1 MANDLLLY
9 NNSYWQEKLGPEF
22 RKNNHENKLHLIFSL
37 LVFLE
42 ISLAQFL
49 TFTFSSKIEKVKSR
63 ASRFMG
69 YTETANDE
77 NTRFPPRAI
86 WHLWLENFPRCK
98 LHIYEMI
105 RPVACEIALGESDKI
120 VEDRELQVK
129 MRDLTIASIRDLLQ
143 PQKIVE
149 KYQKLA
155 PFTWAVLEKFSA
167 SPNKWRRRAS
177 TKESA
182 PIGEDGGSD
191 WDDDDPNVDDEETP
205 NSRWKNVKL
214 EGFTRN
220 PTFVSTFLQCITL
233 AVN

>member
-1 MANDLLLY
+1 MSQNETMPRENNLFRSETAWIQLFVTTMANDLLLY

-86 WHLWLENFPRCK
+86 WHMWLENFPRCK

-120 VEDRELQVK
+120 VEDQELQVK

-155 PFTWAVLEKFSA
+155 PFTWAVRARFQRPVVFVVSSLMT
-167 SPNKWRRRAS
+167 RAS
-177 TKESA
+177 MPFAIACSA
-182 PIGEDGGSD
+182 WKTVSATQINEKGE
-191 WDDDDPNVDDEETP
+191 
-205 NSRWKNVKL
+205 
-214 EGFTRN
+214 
-220 PTFVSTFLQCITL
+220 
-233 AVN
+233 